1 MKKYQHNPDLFRSH
15 FAGQGLPAFQG
26 QRTQYGYSIGSILKR
41 VAVPLLSS
49 VTELVAPMLIRG
61 SQKAAERAMKKVAPK
76 NKQLQRFVS
85 DGVGKAAALGINRGS
100 RVLKRQSGS
109 GDSGVSS
116 STKSKRRKRSNL
128 SSVSRDIFN

>member
-1 MKKYQHNPDLFRSH
+1 MKKYRHNPDIFRSH

-26 QRTQYGYSIGSILKR
+26 QKVQYGYSIGSILKR

-49 VTELVAPMLIRG
+49 VTDLVAPMLIRG
-61 SQKAAERAMKKVAPK
+61 SQKVAGRAMKKVAPR
-76 NKQLQRFVS
+76 NKQLQQFVS

-109 GDSGVSS
+109 GGRP
-116 STKSKRRKRSNL
+116 TKTKRKRSNL
-128 SSVSRDIFN
+128 SAQHDIFN